1 MNTRAIAQQKTATHF
16 KLSPSATASFSFKR
30 HSLAFA
36 ISLTTLILA
45 SCGGGSGSQDK
56 GSAATFNQE
65 FSGVAVDG
73 HIARATVFIDGNNN
87 GTRDPWE
94 PYAFTDNEGYFGN
107 NPNTGVN
114 YCASDAST
122 EDAQYCLNTSSRY
135 NNIVLRI
142 DGGYDRLTGEPF
154 LAQLSRRIN
163 AADPADTINTVISP
177 ITTLVTAMEKSSDQQ
192 AVLKSLGMTAAD
204 LNVDYLNARGNAEI
218 NSWLFNN
225 ALKIHKTVTVLSDRI
240 DDNYPEI
247 NSETS
252 MPNGTSLWVYRSLAE
267 QLSKPTQQLDAVLTN
282 APQLISIL
290 DNAEEKVRALYK
302 RRDFEIPTDMGNSS
316 NPDRFTRVAAIAAD
330 IPKII
335 DRLINMI
342 DLSMD
347 QGQILGSV
355 RALEALVI
363 KATQES
369 PQNDNTLDNA
379 FRFFLNNNNDSLL
392 EALRLALSDDNAN
405 ISNLASS
412 SFNDRDFSSASAIE
426 AIARLAN
433 NTSPFGNLGGKALR
447 VTDLDLGFSPDGLKD
462 IEIELNFLGNATAVN
477 GGFVACAKYIED
489 ASKEGLGEGNFHGE
503 IINGYWSLLGANSEK
518 TSSYSLLLTFEF
530 LGAKYQAI
538 MKPAGEETIN
548 GIKYQQIR
556 FDNNGDIRLWHS
568 KNGFTAQPTLPTS
581 SADCKARLPS
591 RVRL

>member
-1 MNTRAIAQQKTATHF
+1 MNTSPATQ
-16 KLSPSATASFSFKR
+16 TASHTHKKSAFKHR
-30 HSLAFA
+30 TLTLAV
-36 ISLTTLILA
+36 SLTTVILA
-45 SCGGGSGSQDK
+45 SCGSGSGSQDK
-56 GSAATFNQE
+56 GTVSAFNQE

-94 PYAFTDNEGYFGN
+94 PYAFTDNEGYYGY
-107 NPNTGVN
+107 NPNTGAN
-114 YCASDAST
+114 YCASDASK
-122 EDAQYCLNTSSRY
+122 EDAQYCLTTSSRY
-135 NNIVLRI
+135 SNIVLRI

-163 AADPADTINTVISP
+163 AADPADTVNTVISP
-177 ITTLVTAMEKSSDQQ
+177 ITTLVTAMEKPSEQQ
-192 AVLKSLGMTAAD
+192 AVLAALGMTAAD
-204 LNVDYLNARGNAEI
+204 LDVDYLNAQGNAEI
-218 NSWLFNN
+218 NAWLFNN

-267 QLSKPTQQLDAVLTN
+267 QLTKPSQQLDSVLTN
-282 APQLISIL
+282 TTDLISIL

-302 RRDFEIPTDMGNSS
+302 RRDFEIPLDMGNSS
-316 NPDRFTRVAAIAAD
+316 NPDRFSRVATVAAD

-335 DRLINMI
+335 DRLINMM
-342 DLSMD
+342 DVAMD
-347 QGQILGSV
+347 QGQILGNV

-369 PQNDNTLDNA
+369 PQNDSSLDNA

-392 EALRLALSDDNAN
+392 ESLRLALSDDNAN
-405 ISNLASS
+405 IINLALSN
-412 SFNDRDFSSASAIE
+412 FNDSDFSNTASIE

-433 NTSPFGNLGGKALR
+433 NTTPFGKLGGKTLK
-447 VTDLDLGFSPDGLKD
+447 VSDLDLGFSPDGLKD
-462 IEIELNFLGNATAVN
+462 IEIELNFLGGDSAMN

-489 ASKEGLGEGNFHGE
+489 ASKAGLGEGNFHGE

-530 LGAKYQAI
+530 LGANYQAI
-538 MKPAGEETIN
+538 MKPAGEETVN

-556 FDNNGDIRLWHS
+556 FDNNGDIRIWHS
-568 KNGFTAQPTLPTS
+568 KNGFTAQPALPTN

-591 RVRL
+591 RVGL